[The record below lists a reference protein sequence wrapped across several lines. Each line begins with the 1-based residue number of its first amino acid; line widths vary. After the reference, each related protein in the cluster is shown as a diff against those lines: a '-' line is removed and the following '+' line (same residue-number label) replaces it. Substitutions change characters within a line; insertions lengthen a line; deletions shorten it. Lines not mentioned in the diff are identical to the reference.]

1 MDKGV
6 VCTYRGVRFSRR
18 KGWNNAICS
27 NVDGP
32 RNSHTQ
38 AVRQRKTNTVWRHSR
53 VHACSSLQLCLTV
66 CDPVD
71 PIVHQ
76 AHLSM
81 RFSGQEH
88 WSGLPC
94 CPPGDLPGPE
104 TKHTSLASP
113 ALWADSLPL
122 SHLGSPISLT
132 YGLNFLKK
140 WYKLFAKYKQTHWF
154 KDRLIVTKGEELIR
168 SLWLA
173 CTHYCIQSGW
183 PTRTSCI
190 AQGTLLSVLW

>member
-1 MDKGV
+1 MWMDLETLILRQSDRERQIPYDV
-6 VCTYRGVRFSRR
+6 THAFMHVRHFS
-18 KGWNNAICS
+18 C
-27 NVDGP
+27 
-32 RNSHTQ
+32 
-38 AVRQRKTNTVWRHSR
+38 VWLFVTLWS
-53 VHACSSLQLCLTV
+53 
-66 CDPVD
+66 
-71 PIVHQ
+71 IVHQ